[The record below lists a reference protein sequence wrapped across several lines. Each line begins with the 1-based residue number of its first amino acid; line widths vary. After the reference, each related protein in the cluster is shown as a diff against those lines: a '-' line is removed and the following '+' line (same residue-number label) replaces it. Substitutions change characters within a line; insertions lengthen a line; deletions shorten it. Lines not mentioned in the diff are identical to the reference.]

1 LVLELVNEK
10 GRMNELNLPEKA
22 EKEKMNRVDK
32 VVYNKKVMSQE
43 EVSSYK
49 EVEEVEEKHDIRRQE
64 LNNEILIVR
73 KPSEFPLNPEAEEK
87 NSGNNQ
93 T

>member
-1 LVLELVNEK
+1 ME
-10 GRMNELNLPEKA
+10 ELNLPEKA
-22 EKEKMNRVDK
+22 AKEKMNKEDRL
-32 VVYNKKVMSQE
+32 VYNKKVMAQE

-49 EVEEVEEKHDIRRQE
+49 EVEEVEEKHDTQRQD

-73 KPSEFPLNPEAEEK
+73 KPSEFPLNPEAEEN